1 MSKSTRHSYKSGEDS
16 PIDPIDFEAAF
27 QTLNDLLGRHHQS
40 LHVICCGGYLLQRL
54 GFRSTLD
61 VDAFYKSNEEIDLLI
76 RRVGA
81 LLDINTGRTA
91 WLNNAVST
99 LSNWPDIEYCEK
111 LYAFSNLTVDQVTIE
126 YLMGM
131 KLSSTRPIDTED
143 VGHIIKA
150 KELKDPIDL
159 YKLLVGMSFRPSM
172 VSMLEAFA
180 YAYGDAWRAEYWK
193 EHSEEILRMLN
204 SNW

>member
-1 MSKSTRHSYKSGEDS
+1 MNKFTRHSYEGGEES
-16 PIDPIDFEAAF
+16 PIDFEAAF
-27 QTLNDLLGRHHQS
+27 QTLNDLLGRQH
-40 LHVICCGGYLLQRL
+40 LTLYIIVCGGYLIQRMGL
-54 GFRSTLD
+54 RGTQD
-61 VDAFYKSNEEIDLLI
+61 VDAFYSSNEEIDLLI

-81 LLDINTGRTA
+81 LLDINSEKTI
-91 WLNNAVST
+91 WLNKAVST
-99 LSNWPDIEYCEK
+99 MSDWPDSQYCEK
-111 LYAFSNLTVDQVTIE
+111 LYEFSNLTVDQVTIE

-150 KELKDPIDL
+150 KELKHPIDL

-193 EHSEEILRMLN
+193 EHSKEILSLMN
-204 SNW
+204 SDW